1 MELIFKYK
9 GIIGIEFITS
19 IFIYFAVFLLI
30 IISFIFMQESI
41 YNNLN
46 SEAETLTVSSKIQ
59 YLIQL
64 ENKLPLS
71 LNEFT
76 QLLNN
81 LKIKY
86 QLDEINASYNN
97 SYTTDYGNIILKR
110 MITINGKIY
119 ELKVLK

>member
-71 LNEFT
+71 LNKFT

-86 QLDEINASYNN
+86 QLDEINDSYN
-97 SYTTDYGNIILKR
+97 TDYGNIILKR

>member
-1 MELIFKYK
+1 MELISKYK